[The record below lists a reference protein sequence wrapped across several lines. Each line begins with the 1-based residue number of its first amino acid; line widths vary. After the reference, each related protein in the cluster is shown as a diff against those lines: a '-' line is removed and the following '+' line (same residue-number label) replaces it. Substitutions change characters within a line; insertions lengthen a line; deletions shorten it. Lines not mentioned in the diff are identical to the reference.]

1 MTMTRFTANQADVAM
16 HDDVVD
22 ALTTDAIGNLLML
35 LELGTEDD
43 IEQGIAA
50 LRATLLDRLAHINR
64 EVSRGS
70 H

>member
-1 MTMTRFTANQADVAM
+1 MNRFTDQQAQVAM
-16 HDDVVD
+16 RDAIAD
-22 ALTTDAIGNLLML
+22 ALAADAADSLLML
-35 LELGTEDD
+35 LEVGDEGDLEW
-43 IEQGIAA
+43 GIAA